1 MRLFF
6 TVFLL
11 KGIFIIS
18 FGLMLLAVIEEAV
31 AYMLVSLLFAF
42 LSIPGIINSVNATI
56 F

>member
-6 TVFLL
+6 TVFFLN
-11 KGIFIIS
+11 GTFIIT
-18 FGLMLLAVIEEAV
+18 FGLMLIAVIEQAV

-42 LSIPGIINSVNATI
+42 LSIPAIINSVNATI

>member
-11 KGIFIIS
+11 NGIFVIA
-18 FGLMLLAVIEEAV
+18 FGMMLLAVIEQAL
-31 AYMLVSLLFAF
+31 AYILVSLLFAF
-42 LSIPGIINSVNATI
+42 LSIPAIVNSVNATI

>member
-11 KGIFIIS
+11 NGIFIMS
-18 FGLMLLAVIEEAV
+18 FGLMLLAVIEQAI
-31 AYMLVSLLFAF
+31 AYIIVSLLFAF

>member
-11 KGIFIIS
+11 NGIFVIT
-18 FGLMLLAVIEEAV
+18 FGMMLLAVIEQAL
-31 AYMLVSLLFAF
+31 AYILVSLLFAF
-42 LSIPGIINSVNATI
+42 LSIPAIVNSVNATI

>member
-6 TVFLL
+6 TVFFLN
-11 KGIFIIS
+11 GIFIIT
-18 FGLMLLAVIEEAV
+18 FGLMLIVVIEQAV

-42 LSIPGIINSVNATI
+42 LSIPAIINSVNATI

>member
-1 MRLFF
+1 MRLLF

-11 KGIFIIS
+11 NGIFIIT

-31 AYMLVSLLFAF
+31 AYMLVSILFAF
-42 LSIPGIINSVNATI
+42 LSIPAIINSVNATI